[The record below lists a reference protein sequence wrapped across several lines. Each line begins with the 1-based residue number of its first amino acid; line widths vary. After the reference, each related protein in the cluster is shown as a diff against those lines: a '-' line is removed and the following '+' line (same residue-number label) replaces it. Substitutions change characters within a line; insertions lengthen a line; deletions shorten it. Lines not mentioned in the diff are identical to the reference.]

1 MRSQCHRLCCTSPGL
16 YRLRHSR
23 LSLEI
28 IDRSFCFCFF
38 FFGYEVPDV
47 PRRNEN
53 RQQDPRA
60 IEVLLCFC
68 HVYIPD
74 FFLIQNK
81 KMIDIPD
88 NPFLNHCQEP
98 LNCFILSFFGQLIV
112 LKIQTKQNI
121 VGNFFQCCDL
131 DINLQILHRDYF
143 DENYW

>member
-1 MRSQCHRLCCTSPGL
+1 MSSQCHRLCCTSPGL

-28 IDRSFCFCFF
+28 IDRSFYFCFF
-38 FFGYEVPDV
+38 FFLDTRCPM
-47 PRRNEN
+47 
-53 RQQDPRA
+53 
-60 IEVLLCFC
+60 C
-68 HVYIPD
+68 HVGMRIDSRIRVQLKYSYVSATCTY
-74 FFLIQNK
+74 LIFSLSKIK

-88 NPFLNHCQEP
+88 NPFLNHCLEP

-131 DINLQILHRDYF
+131 DINL
-143 DENYW
+143 